1 MNMSSRKTSKSKA
14 RPGSLLSP
22 EAMGGINALK
32 GFDFQIRFAA
42 CHVPVWL
49 LQSAFHQ
56 IFYEGTGD
64 IDVRFRGEDEQSTRI
79 HFQVKDH
86 EVSPAEFRESLDHF
100 RDLDR
105 ALPGVYRC
113 FTLVSPSLSPKLR
126 PIESA
131 LARFRNAQ
139 PFYDDPAST
148 APTKQDVDDRLRSV
162 GLDDDAIP
170 FLHACVSF
178 EIGHGDLQH
187 DERAAETF
195 VARVL
200 KHPDYADRPLA
211 AVQPA
216 FAELLR
222 TLQAKRGQVLSR
234 ADIDQMLRSAVATL
248 APREKGATLW
258 MQNWTRETFDLPADY
273 TIDWSQHF
281 DRSTRRVPPPEVW
294 NNDFM
299 AELKALREKIQSE
312 RPERLIRFR
321 GKCPL
326 SSGIALGATFP
337 AVGGW
342 IFEIPQ
348 PPAKELWRSD
358 ALPSEDYKLTVEF
371 SDDGGSDLVLGLNI
385 RGDGREDIRRYITD
399 TGGSPKLFAFMAP
412 LSTGSQAIAGDRE
425 AWAFARAVREHL
437 GQLLKTYVIRHTRL
451 FFYGPL
457 ALAVFLGQHL
467 TSVGTI
473 ELFEYQDPGYVPT
486 CTLRT

>member
-1 MNMSSRKTSKSKA
+1 MGPRKTSKSKA

-32 GFDFQIRFAA
+32 GFDFQTRFAA

-64 IDVRFRGEDEQSTRI
+64 IDVRFRGQDGQSTRV

-86 EVSPAEFRESLDHF
+86 ELSPAEFRKSLAHF
-100 RDLDR
+100 RELDR
-105 ALPGVYRC
+105 ALPGVYKC

-131 LARFRNAQ
+131 LARFHDAQ

-148 APTKQDVDDRLRSV
+148 APTKQDVDDRLRSAE
-162 GLDDDAIP
+162 LDDDAIA
-170 FLHACVSF
+170 FVHACLRF

-187 DERAAETF
+187 DGRAAETF
-195 VARVL
+195 VARLL
-200 KHPDYADRPLA
+200 KHPDYADRLLA

-222 TLQAKRGQVLSR
+222 TLHAKRGQVLNR

-248 APREKGATLW
+248 APGEKGATLW
-258 MQNWTRETFDLPADY
+258 MQNWTREAFDIPAEY

-281 DRSTRRVPPPEVW
+281 DRSTRRVPPPHVW
-294 NNDFM
+294 NNDLLP
-299 AELKALREKIQSE
+299 ELKALRERMQSE
-312 RPERLIRFR
+312 HTERLIRFR

-326 SSGIALGATFP
+326 SSGVALGAAFP

-342 IFEIPQ
+342 VFEMPQ

-358 ALPSEDYKLTVEF
+358 AEPSADYQLAIELA
-371 SDDGGSDLVLGLNI
+371 DGGGDDLVLGLNI
-385 RGDGREDIRRYITD
+385 RGDGREDVRRYIAE
-399 TGGSPKLFAFMAP
+399 GGIPPKLLAFMAP
-412 LSTGSQAIAGDRE
+412 SSTGSQAIAGDRE
-425 AWAFARAVREHL
+425 ACAFARAVRERL
-437 GQLLKTYVIRHTRL
+437 GELLKTHAIRRTCL
-451 FFYGPL
+451 FVYGPL
-457 ALAVFLGQHL
+457 ALAVFLGQQL

-473 ELFEYQDPGYVPT
+473 ELFEYQEPGYVPS
-486 CTLRT
+486 CTLST

>member
-1 MNMSSRKTSKSKA
+1 MNMSPRKTSKSKA

-22 EAMGGINALK
+22 ETMGGINALK
-32 GFDFQIRFAA
+32 GFDFQTRFAA

-64 IDVRFRGEDEQSTRI
+64 IDVRFRDEDGHSTRI
-79 HFQVKDH
+79 HFQIKDH
-86 EVSPAEFRESLDHF
+86 EVSPAEFRESLEHF

-105 ALPGVYRC
+105 ALLGVYRC
-113 FTLVSPSLSPKLR
+113 FTLVGPSLSPKLR
-126 PIESA
+126 PIESG

-139 PFYDDPAST
+139 PFYDAPAST

-162 GLDDDAIP
+162 GLDDGAIA
-170 FLHACVSF
+170 FVHASLTF
-178 EIGHGDLQH
+178 EIGHGDLQQ

-195 VARVL
+195 VARLL
-200 KHPDYADRPLA
+200 KHPDYADRLLA

-234 ADIDQMLRSAVATL
+234 DDIDQMLHSAVAKL
-248 APREKGATLW
+248 APGEKGATLW
-258 MQNWTRETFDLPADY
+258 MQNWTREAFDIPPDY

-281 DRSTRRVPPPEVW
+281 DRSKRRVPPPDVW
-294 NNDFM
+294 NNDLLP
-299 AELKALREKIQSE
+299 ELRALRERMQSE
-312 RPERLIRFR
+312 RSERLIRFR

-326 SSGIALGATFP
+326 SSGVALGATFP

-342 IFEIPQ
+342 VFEMAQ
-348 PPAKELWRSD
+348 PPAKEPWRSD
-358 ALPSEDYKLTVEF
+358 AKPTPDYQLAIELA
-371 SDDGGSDLVLGLNI
+371 DGGGDDLVLGLNI
-385 RGDGREDIRRYITD
+385 RGDGREDIRRYIAE
-399 TGGSPKLFAFMAP
+399 SRIPPKLLAFMAP
-412 LSTGSQAIAGDRE
+412 SSTGSQAIAGDRE
-425 AWAFARAVREHL
+425 ACAFARAVRERL
-437 GQLLKTYVIRHTRL
+437 GELLKTHAIRRTRL
-451 FFYGPL
+451 FVYGPL
-457 ALAVFLGQHL
+457 ALAVFLGQQL

-473 ELFEYQDPGYVPT
+473 ELFEYQEPGYVPS

>member
-1 MNMSSRKTSKSKA
+1 MNPRKTSKSKA

-32 GFDFQIRFAA
+32 GFDFQTRFAA

-64 IDVRFRGEDEQSTRI
+64 IDVHFRDEGGQSTRV

-86 EVSPAEFRESLDHF
+86 EVSPAELKTSLAHFRE
-100 RDLDR
+100 LDR
-105 ALPGVYRC
+105 ALPGVYKC

-131 LARFRNAQ
+131 LARLRNAQ

-162 GLDDDAIP
+162 GFDDDVIT
-170 FLHACVSF
+170 FVHAYVSF

-195 VARVL
+195 VARLL
-200 KHPDYADRPLA
+200 KHPDYADRLLA

-216 FAELLR
+216 FTELLR

-248 APREKGATLW
+248 APGEKGATLW
-258 MQNWTRETFDLPADY
+258 MQNWTREAFDIPPDY
-273 TIDWSQHF
+273 TIDWSQRF
-281 DRSTRRVPPPEVW
+281 DRSTRRVPPPDVW
-294 NNDFM
+294 NNDLLP
-299 AELKALREKIQSE
+299 ELRALRERMQNE
-312 RPERLIRFR
+312 RTERLIRFR

-326 SSGIALGATFP
+326 SSGVALGAGFP

-342 IFEIPQ
+342 VFEMPQ

-358 ALPSEDYKLTVEF
+358 AESTANYQLAIELA
-371 SDDGGSDLVLGLNI
+371 DGGGDDLVLGLNI
-385 RGDGREDIRRYITD
+385 RGDGREDVRRYIAES
-399 TGGSPKLFAFMAP
+399 GIPPKLLAFMSP
-412 LSTGSQAIAGDRE
+412 SSTGSQALAGDRE
-425 AWAFARAVREHL
+425 ACAFARAVRERL
-437 GQLLKTYVIRHTRL
+437 GELLKTHAIRRTRL
-451 FFYGPL
+451 FVYGPL
-457 ALAVFLGQHL
+457 ALAVFLGQQL

-473 ELFEYQDPGYVPT
+473 ELFEYQEPGYVPT
-486 CTLRT
+486 GTLST